1 MLICKAAPAVGNA
14 GCRASGCME
23 LCAQTPSLKLGHT
36 GRRLARG
43 TLGLGGSGRRRGLEV
58 LTVGPSEKRTRPAW
72 RHWPPCPTPK
82 SSQSIAWKPG
92 HFLWFGK
99 GDASGALF
107 SPGWGEHNRSVYS
120 AQNAEWWWVCVYTNL
135 IPALKML
142 FLCTIGALEFS
153 STEMILLYLQY
164 LLYFKGARFNFVI
177 KLKC

>member
-92 HFLWFGK
+92 LSMIWKRRRLRSSFQPWVGRAQQKCVFRTECRVVVGVCLYK
-99 GDASGALF
+99 LNF
-107 SPGWGEHNRSVYS
+107 SFE
-120 AQNAEWWWVCVYTNL
+120 NA
-135 IPALKML
+135 
-142 FLCTIGALEFS
+142 FS
-153 STEMILLYLQY
+153 LHYWCAGVFFHRNDT
-164 LLYFKGARFNFVI
+164 FVLTVFI
-177 KLKC
+177 IF